1 MGNDNKIKDLTVH
14 PKNHFLPEEIID
26 YDHRMEVYSLEAE
39 FTKTQTNKNYAAIF
53 AIIAFIAIGL
63 IGTILFT
70 FWMESRQRTNE
81 VSITE
86 FEDTRLKD
94 LIDAAKKNKSKL
106 DMAKTELDSLKL
118 DKDKELL
125 SVKDKYKNKREAI
138 AVKNLSADDTAK
150 QLAKLDKEEAAELG
164 KVGAEF
170 DKKIRAKD
178 ADIKRIAIESENVS
192 KKVTTVASNVDRLTE
207 LKLNKQKKEYEDK
220 IDQLILKYNPKFT
233 NEKVVNI
240 LKGKTAYSSNYIYS
254 YKQKIND
261 YSLIMDNMLKVPYI
275 NSPNPAIKQ
284 MDKLS
289 RPIMNEMYDKVSIYN
304 YAFDYILQ
312 QKPES
317 GYIIDAR
324 SPERVAVHVNKRLA
338 IQEGEVASIF
348 RTDDEYIGKIS
359 LFKSSGGYKGK
370 VIEVASGKKI
380 EPFDKILLNL
390 SRE

>member
-1 MGNDNKIKDLTVH
+1 MGNDNKIKDLTVQ
-14 PKNHFLPEEIID
+14 PKNQFLPEEIKD
-26 YDHRMEVYSLEAE
+26 YDAMVDVYSLEAE
-39 FTKTQTNKNYAAIF
+39 FTKTQKNKNYAAIF
-53 AIIAFIAIGL
+53 AIIAFIGL
-63 IGTILFT
+63 GIAGTVLFT
-70 FWMESRQRTNE
+70 FWMEVRQRTNE

-106 DMAKTELDSLKL
+106 DMAKTELDALKL
-118 DKDKELL
+118 EKEKALL
-125 SVKDKYKNKREAI
+125 SVKDSYRSKKEDVTSKKLSLEEA
-138 AVKNLSADDTAK
+138 
-150 QLAKLDKEEAAELG
+150 AKLIAKLNKEEAAEQG
-164 KVGAEF
+164 KVESEY
-170 DKKIRAKD
+170 DKKIRIKE
-178 ADIKRIAIESENVS
+178 ADIKRIGIESENVS
-192 KKVTTVASNVDRLTE
+192 KKVGTVASNVDKLTE
-207 LKLNKQKKEYEDK
+207 LKLNKQKNEYEDK
-220 IDQLILKYNPKFT
+220 IEKLILKYNPKFT

-240 LKGKTAYSSNYIYS
+240 LKGKTVYSSNDIYS

-289 RPIMNEMYDKVSIYN
+289 RPIMNEMYEKVSFYN

-312 QKPES
+312 TKPES

-324 SPERVAVHVNKRLA
+324 NPAVVAVQINRRLKIA
-338 IQEGEVASIF
+338 EGEAATIF
-348 RTDDEYIGKIS
+348 RNDDEYIGKIS
-359 LFKSSGGYKGK
+359 LYKTSGGYRGK
-370 VIEVASGKKI
+370 VIEIASGKKI